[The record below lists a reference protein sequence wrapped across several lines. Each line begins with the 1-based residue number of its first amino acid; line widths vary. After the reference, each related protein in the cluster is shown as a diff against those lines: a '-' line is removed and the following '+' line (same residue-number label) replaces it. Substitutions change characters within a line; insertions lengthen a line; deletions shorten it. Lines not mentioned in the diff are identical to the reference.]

1 MGDPYIY
8 IYVYSIRYYWPIL
21 SRKPPFASPSWAN
34 SLVTK
39 AMMAMAPLCCDI
51 EVLLHGF
58 RGTWDGTW
66 FWDTT
71 WHDPK
76 IGRLAYAFSM
86 VGQCVTEKTQT
97 GFGHRVEVL
106 EQGQRAILPT
116 YPTRQRSESFLGR
129 NCRISNTKWQPLS
142 HSVRSRHMTIDIDV
156 AQQWWKMMK
165 TLTYYY
171 TAQINTDTLLVFF
184 SHAILWKGLNYCTQ
198 CFFCSYN
205 CLVFD
210 CRSKLHF
217 DALQAIS
224 FCCMNIR
231 KEVGPSQEPCLF
243 CDGPRC
249 WVWADA
255 RYRTQSHVVMFSPH
269 WGTGASEKVYKGMRE
284 PVGK

>member
-1 MGDPYIY
+1 MELSNLITYRVRVTTSPLKFDGGSIY
-8 IYVYSIRYYWPIL
+8 IYVYIYVYIYIRIYIYSIYIYSIRYYWPIL

-142 HSVRSRHMTIDIDV
+142 HSVRSRHMTIDDIDV

-184 SHAILWKGLNYCTQ
+184 FARNFVKGAQLLHAMFL
-198 CFFCSYN
+198 
-205 CLVFD
+205 
-210 CRSKLHF
+210 
-217 DALQAIS
+217 LQLQLLGV
-224 FCCMNIR
+224 R
-231 KEVGPSQEPCLF
+231 LP
-243 CDGPRC
+243 
-249 WVWADA
+249 
-255 RYRTQSHVVMFSPH
+255 
-269 WGTGASEKVYKGMRE
+269 
-284 PVGK
+284 